1 MLSDAFDRVDPNCE
15 ALDSVVGTLT
25 GESKGLKR
33 PTFYR
38 GDGAG
43 ASGMMTAMTSSILH
57 PNHLC

>member
-1 MLSDAFDRVDPNCE
+1 MLSDAFDRLDPNCE

-43 ASGMMTAMTSSILH
+43 ASGMKAVMTSLF
-57 PNHLC
+57 